1 MPRLFLG
8 VLLCITLAYVR
19 SSQEGVILMK
29 KEFFRYLL
37 LVLSTCIISSLL
49 TMSTVS
55 ATETATMHSPDM
67 LAIQGHWI
75 RTDAPYVIE
84 LRHAKDGSMQATYF
98 NPKPI
103 NVGKT
108 EIAEQGGLVQVM
120 IELQDVNYP
129 GSTYVL
135 SYDRTRDILEGIYF
149 HPATK
154 QSYEVGFVRQVA
166 Q

>member
-1 MPRLFLG
+1 MERTM
-8 VLLCITLAYVR
+8 VLKRGRFIVQTLIFMAVIWIG
-19 SSQEGVILMK
+19 SSAALAQAIEQ
-29 KEFFRYLL
+29 
-37 LVLSTCIISSLL
+37 T
-49 TMSTVS
+49 
-55 ATETATMHSPDM
+55 SPDM
-67 LAIQGHWI
+67 LAIQGRWI
-75 RTDAPYVIE
+75 RTDAPNVIE
-84 LRHAKDGSMQATYF
+84 LRHAKDGSMQAAYF

-108 EIAEQGGLVQVM
+108 ETAEQGGLVQVM

-135 SYDRTRDILEGIYF
+135 SYDRTQDILEGIYF

-154 QSYEVGFVRQVA
+154 QSYEVGFVRQPTS

>member
-1 MPRLFLG
+1 MMPKEITKMSQKARWILPVTFL
-8 VLLCITLAYVR
+8 LAIIWIG
-19 SSQEGVILMK
+19 SSAALAQAIEQ
-29 KEFFRYLL
+29 
-37 LVLSTCIISSLL
+37 T
-49 TMSTVS
+49 
-55 ATETATMHSPDM
+55 SPDM

-84 LRHAKDGSMQATYF
+84 LRYAKDGSMQAAYF
-98 NPKPI
+98 NPKSI

-108 EIAEQGGLVQVM
+108 ETAEQGGMVQVM
-120 IELQDVNYP
+120 VELQDVNYP

>member
-1 MPRLFLG
+1 MM
-8 VLLCITLAYVR
+8 
-19 SSQEGVILMK
+19 SQRI
-29 KEFFRYLL
+29 RW
-37 LVLSTCIISSLL
+37 I
-49 TMSTVS
+49 VS
-55 ATETATMHSPDM
+55 AICFFAVLWLGGGAAMAQSIEQNSPDM
-67 LAIQGHWI
+67 LAIQGRWI

-84 LRHAKDGSMQATYF
+84 LRHSQDGSLQAAYF

-103 NVGKT
+103 HVGQT
-108 EIAEQGGLVQVM
+108 ETAEQGGLLQIM

-135 SYDRTRDILEGIYF
+135 SYDRPQDLLRGIYF
-149 HPATK
+149 HPESK

>member
-1 MPRLFLG
+1 MM
-8 VLLCITLAYVR
+8 
-19 SSQEGVILMK
+19 SQRI
-29 KEFFRYLL
+29 RW
-37 LVLSTCIISSLL
+37 I
-49 TMSTVS
+49 VS
-55 ATETATMHSPDM
+55 AICFFAVLWLGGGAAMAQSIEQNSPDM
-67 LAIQGHWI
+67 LAIQGRWI

-84 LRHAKDGSMQATYF
+84 LRHSQDGSLQAAYF
-98 NPKPI
+98 NPRPI
-103 NVGKT
+103 HVGKT
-108 EIAEQGGLVQVM
+108 DFAEQGGLLQIM

-135 SYDRTRDILEGIYF
+135 SYDRPQDLLRGIYF

>member
-1 MPRLFLG
+1 MMSQRIRWIVYAICFFAVLWLG
-8 VLLCITLAYVR
+8 GGAAMAQSIE
-19 SSQEGVILMK
+19 QN
-29 KEFFRYLL
+29 
-37 LVLSTCIISSLL
+37 
-49 TMSTVS
+49 
-55 ATETATMHSPDM
+55 SPDM
-67 LAIQGHWI
+67 LAIQGRWI

-84 LRHAKDGSMQATYF
+84 LRHSQDGSLQAAYF

-103 NVGKT
+103 HVGQT
-108 EIAEQGGLVQVM
+108 ETAEQGGLLQIM

-135 SYDRTRDILEGIYF
+135 SYDRPQDLLRGIYF

>member
-1 MPRLFLG
+1 MVLKRCRFIVKILCFLVVVWIG
-8 VLLCITLAYVR
+8 NSAALA
-19 SSQEGVILMK
+19 QTINQ
-29 KEFFRYLL
+29 
-37 LVLSTCIISSLL
+37 T
-49 TMSTVS
+49 
-55 ATETATMHSPDM
+55 SPDM
-67 LAIQGHWI
+67 LAIQGRWT

-84 LRHAKDGSMQATYF
+84 LRHAKDGSMQAAYF

-108 EIAEQGGLVQVM
+108 ETAEQGGLVQVM

>member
-1 MPRLFLG
+1 MMSQRIRWIVYAICFFAVLWLG
-8 VLLCITLAYVR
+8 GGAAMAQSIE
-19 SSQEGVILMK
+19 QN
-29 KEFFRYLL
+29 
-37 LVLSTCIISSLL
+37 
-49 TMSTVS
+49 
-55 ATETATMHSPDM
+55 SPDM
-67 LAIQGHWI
+67 LAIQGRWI

-84 LRHAKDGSMQATYF
+84 LSHSQDGSLQAAYF
-98 NPKPI
+98 NPRPI
-103 NVGKT
+103 HVGKT
-108 EIAEQGGLVQVM
+108 DFAEQGGLLQIM

-135 SYDRTRDILEGIYF
+135 SYDRPQDLLRGIYF

>member
-1 MPRLFLG
+1 MR
-8 VLLCITLAYVR
+8 
-19 SSQEGVILMK
+19 
-29 KEFFRYLL
+29 KEFFHYLL
-37 LVLSTCIISSLL
+37 LVLSACIISSLL
-49 TMSTVS
+49 TTSTVS
-55 ATETATMHSPDM
+55 ATETTPTYSPEM
-67 LAIQGHWI
+67 LALQGRWV

-84 LRHAKDGSMQATYF
+84 LNHAKGGSLQAAYF

-108 EIAEQGGLVQVM
+108 EIAEQGGMVQVM
-120 IELQDVNYP
+120 IELQDANYP

-135 SYDRTRDILEGIYF
+135 SYDRSQDLLKGIYF